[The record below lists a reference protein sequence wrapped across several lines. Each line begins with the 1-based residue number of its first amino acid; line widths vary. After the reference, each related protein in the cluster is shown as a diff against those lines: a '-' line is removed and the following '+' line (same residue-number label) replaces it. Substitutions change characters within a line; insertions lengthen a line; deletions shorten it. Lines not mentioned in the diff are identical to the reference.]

1 MLEEGAKLNIYDPK
15 VDHAQIIE
23 DLTHPSIHDCP
34 EYVRKSIEIFDN
46 AYDAVKDTYAIVLC
60 TEWDEFVVSDFF

>member
-1 MLEEGAKLNIYDPK
+1 MTD
-15 VDHAQIIE
+15 
-23 DLTHPSIHDCP
+23 SP

-60 TEWDEFVVSDFF
+60 TEWDEFVVSISYLKYSFIISFHCFFFRHTGIKL